1 MRLSQSPGFVRRLRK
16 ISEKKE
22 GKEERET
29 KQQQQPTH
37 PWQLR
42 RWWMAQ
48 ISLWSVAAAADQ
60 TGSCC
65 CGLSVKGVAAVIWER
80 ERERERER
88 EQWWCY
94 GRERWKR
101 TAVLVRQRGRYSI
114 ASGYLGPLPNV
125 LWEEKGV
132 GWASPLPFLFPF
144 PLFSLQS
151 NAYQYT
157 ILLYS

>member
-65 CGLSVKGVAAVIWER
+65 CGLSVKGVAAVI
-80 ERERERER
+80 
-88 EQWWCY
+88 
-94 GRERWKR
+94 
-101 TAVLVRQRGRYSI
+101 
-114 ASGYLGPLPNV
+114 
-125 LWEEKGV
+125 
-132 GWASPLPFLFPF
+132 
-144 PLFSLQS
+144 
-151 NAYQYT
+151 
-157 ILLYS
+157 

>member
-1 MRLSQSPGFVRRLRK
+1 MVSFSKWALFLSRCLDEALAKSWVCAPPSQNQW
-16 ISEKKE
+16 EKE

-65 CGLSVKGVAAVIWER
+65 CGLSVKGVAAVIWGAVKGRGVAPIWER
-80 ERERERER
+80 ERERER
-88 EQWWCY
+88 
-94 GRERWKR
+94 
-101 TAVLVRQRGRYSI
+101 AVV
-114 ASGYLGPLPNV
+114 V
-125 LWEEKGV
+125 LWEREMEANRGAGKAEGSIFDSI
-132 GWASPLPFLFPF
+132 WLPGAF
-144 PLFSLQS
+144 
-151 NAYQYT
+151 A
-157 ILLYS
+157 